1 MSHSQFHCTGRVYL
15 DLHGLIFE
23 TSICYWQDQPGSPT
37 SLPSALGAAAWE
49 RVRVRCVGRGCR
61 PQPSPAASHQPP
73 AAPSPE
79 GREEEAE
86 AEAEGRGAVP
96 AEAGLR
102 ACVAGVRLAGRPP
115 HRRHHR
121 GKGLGTLEKRRV
133 ISPEARRA
141 SWVRPRRPSSTTLE
155 RERGR
160 RQGDTLIPAT
170 GSVVGPLG
178 QTVRLGLA
186 TGATATYRGGARME
200 ESRGCPSRPALGR
213 WLDGPAG
220 AGGSSCPNTGDEP
233 AGRGPP
239 MAGLTGLSTGLS
251 EAPEHSLTC
260 CGLRF

>member
-49 RVRVRCVGRGCR
+49 RVRCVGRGCR

-186 TGATATYRGGARME
+186 TGATATYRGGHGWRKAEAVRPVRPWAGGWMDPQGPEDPPARTPAM
-200 ESRGCPSRPALGR
+200 SRPAGDLR
-213 WLDGPAG
+213 WRVSQASRP
-220 AGGSSCPNTGDEP
+220 
-233 AGRGPP
+233 
-239 MAGLTGLSTGLS
+239 GLVRLRST
-251 EAPEHSLTC
+251 H
-260 CGLRF
+260 

>member
-61 PQPSPAASHQPP
+61 PQPSRQPP
-73 AAPSPE
+73 ATSRAVPGGTGGGGGGGGGKGSGPRRSRASCVRGWREAGWPPASPPPPPWQRIRDSGETSCDLSGGPPRELGASPTTVVHHPGE
-79 GREEEAE
+79 GERATSGGH
-86 AEAEGRGAVP
+86 AYPGDGLRRGTAGADGASRSRHRSYCYLPRGA
-96 AEAGLR
+96 R
-102 ACVAGVRLAGRPP
+102 
-115 HRRHHR
+115 
-121 GKGLGTLEKRRV
+121 T
-133 ISPEARRA
+133 
-141 SWVRPRRPSSTTLE
+141 
-155 RERGR
+155 
-160 RQGDTLIPAT
+160 
-170 GSVVGPLG
+170 
-178 QTVRLGLA
+178 
-186 TGATATYRGGARME
+186 E